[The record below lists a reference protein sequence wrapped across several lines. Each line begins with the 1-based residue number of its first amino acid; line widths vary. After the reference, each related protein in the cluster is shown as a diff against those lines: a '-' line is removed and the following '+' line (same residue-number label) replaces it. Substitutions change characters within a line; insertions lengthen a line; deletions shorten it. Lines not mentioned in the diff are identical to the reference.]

1 MRDPHASSFPA
12 ARRPRPNMHA
22 QRDART
28 RSTSYYPLSTVLTPT
43 RAPSRRDAGVLN
55 MLVAFFSL
63 GLPQQT
69 ESGTDVR
76 SFEEMKAASHVR
88 RCLGRASGGGLDR
101 PSTTTNDRQRSRWAT
116 PRSATHMRP
125 ASRACSV
132 LEQEAGQTARK
143 TGQPSDVDVVSLRE
157 MVAPCA
163 KQCCANK
170 KEFCVAA
177 HPDDAD
183 LCDGQHES
191 CLLHAANGRNC
202 AWSPLCSKQE
212 KDEATADFKDKLEKD
227 KAPNT
232 EAAQAAAQLATPP
245 PKPPL
250 AAGALLGNLRSLV
263 EPCAKECCTNKK
275 DFCLTGE
282 YPASAW
288 TTCKSSAD
296 GSNARDECCKDR
308 MDSCIYHAANGRNCA
323 LSPLCH

>member
-1 MRDPHASSFPA
+1 
-12 ARRPRPNMHA
+12 
-22 QRDART
+22 
-28 RSTSYYPLSTVLTPT
+28 
-43 RAPSRRDAGVLN
+43 
-55 MLVAFFSL
+55 LVC
-63 GLPQQT
+63 
-69 ESGTDVR
+69 
-76 SFEEMKAASHVR
+76 SFEEKQAASH
-88 RCLGRASGGGLDR
+88 
-101 PSTTTNDRQRSRWAT
+101 
-116 PRSATHMRP
+116 
-125 ASRACSV
+125 
-132 LEQEAGQTARK
+132 EAGQTARK

-227 KAPNT
+227 KAPNA

-275 DFCLTGE
+275 EFCLAAE

-296 GSNARDECCKDR
+296 GSDAQDECCEGR
-308 MDSCIYHAANGRNCA
+308 FDSCIFHAANGRNCA